1 MRYGITGPY
10 CDVNYGDYAMLPN
23 NLAAFPEPPSVVFSF
38 DEAFTRT
45 VLDEY
50 DLAADARHHE
60 VVVRE
65 SAREIPLGRAAT
77 PLELLRHVDDLEGLR
92 EHLSALDL
100 VVVNGGGYVND
111 LWAQP
116 HRVQRLLAI
125 LAPAIVAAQMG
136 KRVAFTANGYGPFVE
151 SAEFFAS
158 VLGRMKEATFT
169 CRDAL
174 GSAQWLRRLGLRDAD
189 IALAPDDLMVMEATV
204 ARRTPSVERPANP
217 YIVVETYRPVEELE
231 ENMAAIT
238 SLQRDLDADVVLLP
252 MNLAHGGEDQAAALA
267 SMLPR
272 ATAYPIRDRGL
283 LPIEDALHLISG
295 AAFTAT
301 DRYHGLVSAL
311 AGDAPVTSVIRS
323 VRGSLDYYYRK
334 NAGVLEWRLAPGSYD
349 ESDFVALDWSDLP
362 RDAAT
367 LEVLTRRQ
375 QEAYASSAEHFRD
388 TRAARQA
395 LIERIFP
402 A

>member
-23 NLAAFPEPPSVVFSF
+23 NLAAFPEAPSVVFSF
-38 DEAFTRT
+38 DEPFTRSM
-45 VLDEY
+45 LDRY
-50 DLAADARHHE
+50 DFAPGVTHHE
-60 VVVRE
+60 VVVHS
-65 SAREIPLGRAAT
+65 SAQELPLDRPVT
-77 PLELLRHVDDLEGLR
+77 PLEALRHVEDLAGLR
-92 EHLSALDL
+92 ARVAELDL
-100 VVVNGGGYVND
+100 VVVNGGGYIND

-125 LAPAIVAAQMG
+125 LAPAIVAAQLG
-136 KRVAFTANGYGPFVE
+136 KRVAFTANGFGPFGE

-158 VLGRMKEATFT
+158 ILGRMRDATFA

-189 IALAPDDLMVMEATV
+189 ILLAPDDLMVMEQRITE
-204 ARRTPSVERPANP
+204 RSPSVERPSSP
-217 YIVVETYRPVEELE
+217 YIVVETYRPAEELAA
-231 ENMAAIT
+231 NMARIR
-238 SLQRDLDADVVLLP
+238 SLQEELGAELFLLP
-252 MNLAHGGEDQAAALA
+252 MNLAHGGEDQAKALA
-267 SMLPR
+267 EMLPR
-272 ATAYPIRDRGL
+272 ATAYPLREQGL
-283 LPIEDALHLISG
+283 LPVEDALHLISG

-301 DRYHGLVSAL
+301 DRYHGLVTAL
-311 AGDAPVTSVIRS
+311 AGDSPVTSVIRP

-349 ESDFVALDWSDLP
+349 ESDFIALDWADLP
-362 RDAAT
+362 STRAE
-367 LEVLTRRQ
+367 LEALTVRQ
-375 QEAYASSAEHFRD
+375 QQAYAAGVTHFERA
-388 TRAARQA
+388 RAARGA